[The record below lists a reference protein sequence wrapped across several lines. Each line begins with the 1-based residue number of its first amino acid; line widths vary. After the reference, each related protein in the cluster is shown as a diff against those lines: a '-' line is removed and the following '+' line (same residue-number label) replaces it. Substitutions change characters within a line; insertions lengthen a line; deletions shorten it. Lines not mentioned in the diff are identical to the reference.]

1 MDDKLANLSED
12 EYYSEEEKQTKVF
25 KSNEEEVEESDSES
39 DPKAGKSNKGIIF
52 PLWKYFYVTSHSF
65 SLL

>member
-25 KSNEEEVEESDSES
+25 KPTEDEVEESDTEP
-39 DPKAGKSNKGIIF
+39 DPKTGM
-52 PLWKYFYVTSHSF
+52 
-65 SLL
+65 